1 MRNSILGEC
10 DILILSHHKL
20 VEPKKNQFFRCF
32 NIIPTK
38 LEKLRLQNNWKYGI
52 YEEKSFFYSR
62 KKFMPW
68 LKLEKD
74 RLWFSRGPKIY
85 NYKRDKDFII
95 ESKPT
100 FVLTPQYRQ
109 SCVGVGFSSADV
121 TKFAVKNNLL
131 VAGLR

>member
-1 MRNSILGEC
+1 
-10 DILILSHHKL
+10 
-20 VEPKKNQFFRCF
+20 
-32 NIIPTK
+32 
-38 LEKLRLQNNWKYGI
+38 
-52 YEEKSFFYSR
+52 
-62 KKFMPW
+62 MPW

-121 TKFAVKNNLL
+121 TKFAVKNHLL